1 MDFNKRQFYVFN
13 RYIINKNERSVK
25 IWLNTH
31 THTHTIPIPIVS
43 TRKEETDV
51 LDEKPHQT
59 E

>member
-1 MDFNKRQFYVFN
+1 M
-13 RYIINKNERSVK
+13 VK
-25 IWLNTH
+25 YTH

-59 E
+59 EWIYFIMMKAH